1 MSNLRVVP
9 DTNVVVSAALFPQS
23 PPGEVIDYAMR
34 QRAIIASA
42 ATLAELNDVLLRPRF
57 ERYLQ
62 ESRRL
67 EFLQHLEQE
76 AELVT
81 ITHRIT
87 ACRDPKDDKFLEL
100 AVSGNASHIITGDND
115 LLALHPFRNIP
126 IITPAAFLAERIGTD
141 AAG

>member
-1 MSNLRVVP
+1 MRSSLHVVP
-9 DTNVVVSAALFPQS
+9 DTNAVVSAALFPQS

-62 ESRRL
+62 EARRL

-100 AVSGNASHIITGDND
+100 AVSGNASHLITGDND

-126 IITPAAFLAERIGTD
+126 IITPAAFLTERMG
-141 AAG
+141 

>member
-1 MSNLRVVP
+1 MRSNLRVVP

-23 PPGEVIDYAMR
+23 PPGEVVDYAMR

-76 AELVT
+76 AELVA

-100 AVSGNASHIITGDND
+100 AVSGNASHLITGDND

-126 IITPAAFLAERIGTD
+126 IITPAAFLAGRIG
-141 AAG
+141 

>member
-1 MSNLRVVP
+1 MRSNLRVVP
-9 DTNVVVSAALFPQS
+9 DTNVAVSAALFPQS

-81 ITHRIT
+81 ITYRIT

-100 AVSGNASHIITGDND
+100 AISGNASHIITGDND

-126 IITPAAFLAERIGTD
+126 IIAPAAFLAERMG
-141 AAG
+141 